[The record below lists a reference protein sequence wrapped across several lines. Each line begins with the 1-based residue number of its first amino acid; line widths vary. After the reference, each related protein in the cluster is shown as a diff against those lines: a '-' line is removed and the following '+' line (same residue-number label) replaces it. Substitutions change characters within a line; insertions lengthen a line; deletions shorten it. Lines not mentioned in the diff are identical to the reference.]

1 MTDPAAKARELMAA
15 IRYQV
20 FRPEVTTMGPCP
32 RCGESSRGA
41 SFCADCVAV
50 ELDGL
55 PDAKVWPEGALGRM
69 YMHACKMQ
77 RSAERAILEA
87 LGGGET

>member
-20 FRPEVTTMGPCP
+20 HRPEVTTMGPCP

-41 SFCADCVAV
+41 GKCCDCLGVA
-50 ELDGL
+50 LDCLLDSIAGTEYVNACR
-55 PDAKVWPEGALGRM
+55 DAA
-69 YMHACKMQ
+69 A
-77 RSAERAILEA
+77 AERAILEA
-87 LGGGET
+87 LGGGDG